1 MCNIVFGVGPRA
13 GEAIVAHPDVAVV
26 SFTGS
31 TAVGERIQSVSALF
45 CRKLHVSLEVSESL
59 STALNVSCTCIVCRC
74 LIWNCLFIKNLI
86 DDLPAN

>member
-31 TAVGERIQSVSALF
+31 TVVGERIQSVSAPF
-45 CRKLHVSLEVSESL
+45 CRKLSLEVSGSL
-59 STALNVSCTCIVCRC
+59 STALSVSCTCTACRC
-74 LIWNCLFIKNLI
+74 LIWNCLFIKKSNI
-86 DDLPAN
+86 KI